1 MKMRRGRKRREK
13 WEKGRKRI
21 NKGGAFG
28 FDPPPKKRYLK
39 PPRSESF
46 LNKKK
51 WHLES

>member
-1 MKMRRGRKRREK
+1 MKMRRGSKRREK

-21 NKGGAFG
+21 NMGGGEFG

-51 WHLES
+51 MAP